1 MTKAIKM
8 DSAKVGKSWIET
20 ICGIK
25 HKKLLSYL
33 RLEFNINFIQR
44 RMSSNASMYRENFLK
59 FKMAT
64 IIVWNLRKC
73 QVHGRVIL
81 LKMEFQ
87 AKCCIWKDTYLHERT
102 LTLNLGLDMH
112 VNVAQHFKMLSDT
125 TNAFYSNLDTH
136 KSQKISHFSHFFSP
150 PVPCPLSR
158 LMLWVSSTK

>member
-8 DSAKVGKSWIET
+8 DSAKVRKSWIET

-25 HKKLLSYL
+25 HKKLQSYL

-44 RMSSNASMYRENFLK
+44 RMPSNASMYRENFLK

-87 AKCCIWKDTYLHERT
+87 AKCCIWKDTYICMKGHWLWTWGSICMWMLLSILRCSVI
-102 LTLNLGLDMH
+102 LQMH
-112 VNVAQHFKMLSDT
+112 FTAT
-125 TNAFYSNLDTH
+125 
-136 KSQKISHFSHFFSP
+136 
-150 PVPCPLSR
+150 
-158 LMLWVSSTK
+158 